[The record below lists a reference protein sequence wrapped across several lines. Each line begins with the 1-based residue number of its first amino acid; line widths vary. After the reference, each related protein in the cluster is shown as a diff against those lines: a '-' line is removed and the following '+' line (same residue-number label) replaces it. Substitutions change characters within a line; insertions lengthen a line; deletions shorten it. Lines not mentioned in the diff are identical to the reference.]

1 MRLRFIVTAAASAG
15 FTLAALTGCGGGTD
29 TETDTVVDT
38 SITIDGTVSG
48 DETVEMG
55 DIDTSKE

>member
-1 MRLRFIVTAAASAG
+1 MHLRHIVTAAASSG
-15 FTLAALTGCGGGTD
+15 LALAFLTGCGGGTD
-29 TETDTVVDT
+29 TETDTVVDK
-38 SITIDGTVSG
+38 SVTIDGTLSG